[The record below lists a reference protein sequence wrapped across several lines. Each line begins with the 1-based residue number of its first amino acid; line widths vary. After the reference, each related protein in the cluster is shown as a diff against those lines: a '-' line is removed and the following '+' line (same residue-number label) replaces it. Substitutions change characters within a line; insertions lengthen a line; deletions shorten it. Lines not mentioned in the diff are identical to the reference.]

1 MSEINASAPVAQE
14 SAPSSSNSNES
25 PFPNQE
31 NSALDASAEGQS
43 VENLQELA
51 AKGTPSEQK
60 AAKKML
66 KSLKLKID
74 GREVEE
80 RLPFEIPDDEESIE
94 FMKRNLQMS
103 KMGQK
108 RAQEYSQLEKEVKSF
123 IDELRKNPR
132 KVLADPS
139 IGIDVKKMAADL
151 IEEEIANSQ
160 KSPEQIEKE
169 KLESEL
175 KAIKEEREREKEE
188 AKKRD
193 FERIQQE
200 SFERYDMLI
209 TQALDKSDLPKSP
222 YVVKKMADYML
233 MGLQEGIDV
242 SPEDVLPLIR
252 DEIQSELKDM
262 FRVMPEEVIE
272 AIIGKDVFTR
282 VRKKNIAAVKAAK
295 TPPTAAKAAVDTGSS
310 SKSDEKPKQKQTF
323 KDFFNI

>member
-1 MSEINASAPVAQE
+1 MSEVNSAPVAAPEAASQVTE
-14 SAPSSSNSNES
+14 STE
-25 PFPNQE
+25 NQGV
-31 NSALDASAEGQS
+31 DAGAQGVDGQA
-43 VENLQELA
+43 VENLQDLA
-51 AKGTPSEQK
+51 ANGTPKQQQ

-66 KSLKLKID
+66 KSLKLKVD

-80 RLPFEIPDDEESIE
+80 KLPFEIPDDEESIE

-108 RAQEYSQLEKEVKSF
+108 RAQEFSQLEKEVRSF

-132 KVLADPS
+132 KVLSDPS
-139 IGIDVKKMAADL
+139 IGIDVKKMAAEL

-160 KSPEQIEKE
+160 KSPEQLAKE
-169 KLESEL
+169 KLEAEL
-175 KAIKEEREREKEE
+175 KSLKEEREREKEE
-188 AKKRD
+188 TKKRD

-233 MGLQEGIDV
+233 LGLQQGIDV
-242 SPEDVLPLIR
+242 TPEDVLPLIR
-252 DEIQSELKDM
+252 DEVQSELKDM
-262 FRVMPEEVIE
+262 FAVMPEEVIE

-282 VRKKNIAAVKAAK
+282 VRKKNIAAAKASK
-295 TPPTAAKAAVDTGSS
+295 TPPTAKQAGVDSG
-310 SKSDEKPKQKQTF
+310 KKPEEKPKQKQSF
-323 KDFFNI
+323 KEFFNI